1 MRKGSDRL
9 YVDRMVTGRRPAHG
23 LFVPIPQTAPPA
35 DRRSASGLVLPGIPS
50 TAWMLGLAP
59 VPEGHA
65 WLDNLVRVYVIAR
78 EYLGPFEA
86 ACGRDFDRD
95 ACIRVVLNL
104 YPAEELLCQLAAL
117 NHAATSDALTLD
129 AQQRY
134 LDEMVPDAAQA
145 LRHALAGGI
154 DGQRRRFL
162 ARQLVL
168 RAMRLVLVPPEP
180 AAGRDLDR
188 ALQDRLDGM
197 SAPAAAVLL
206 VHLVGDALHQERS
219 ENEPRFCGTS
229 EQLAMEMIA
238 NNLFYDRD
246 DNGDLLARY
255 RMLWL
260 DYGPRL
266 KRFTPRQPPADMLC
280 EAAGIGLDEMITLA
294 FAYWACLQARGHD
307 DPIQIQAMVSPEMTI
322 SREHVETFLGLFAS
336 TPASLADELRQ
347 YPQPWQMMPVQS
359 RPLLRLGNEV
369 VVLDERYLV
378 ERVTR
383 GLFWL
388 VHDYE
393 KKHYGERARS
403 NWNQV
408 WSEMVEIRVEDQ
420 LRRMAPLL
428 VGGGRAFFTEE
439 DLQAA
444 FPGKKNCD
452 VGIDYGSDVVL
463 AEVVSGTVKVTTRE
477 LADVGSF
484 TADTERIVL
493 GKARQLYETAA
504 NLQSRPQPDAS
515 PVSRPPGR
523 IFLIVVISGQFPV
536 NPLTIRYINEQ
547 LTAEGHRPDGT
558 LQPLAVLDFEEL
570 EGCLALSER
579 KGHTL
584 PQLLDAW
591 RVSPYRDAAF
601 RNYLAYEIGG
611 RELGRPAD
619 LRDALLACF
628 TVMQQLLGAPG
639 ACMPPPPRNEAS
651 V

>member
-9 YVDRMVTGRRPAHG
+9 YVDRMVTGRGSAHG
-23 LFVPIPQTAPPA
+23 LFVPIPRAAPPA
-35 DRRSASGLVLPGIPS
+35 DRRSASGLVLPGISS

-95 ACIRVVLNL
+95 AWIRVVLNL
-104 YPAEELLCQLAAL
+104 YPAEEFLCQLAAL
-117 NHAATSDALTLD
+117 NHAATSDGLTLD

-134 LDEMVPDAAQA
+134 LDDMVPDAAQA
-145 LRHALAGGI
+145 LRHALAGGV
-154 DGQRRRFL
+154 DGQRRGFL

-168 RAMRLVLVPPEP
+168 RAMRLVLVPPES
-180 AAGRDLDR
+180 AAGWDLDR
-188 ALQDRLDGM
+188 ALQDRLDGI

-266 KRFTPRQPPADMLC
+266 KRFTPRQPPADMLR
-280 EAAGIGLDEMITLA
+280 EAAGVELDEMITLA

-393 KKHYGERARS
+393 KEHYGERARS
-403 NWNQV
+403 NWTQV
-408 WSEMVEIRVEDQ
+408 WSEMVETRVEDQ
-420 LRRMAPLL
+420 LRQMAPSL

-452 VGIDYGSDVVL
+452 AGIDYGSDVVL

-477 LADVGSF
+477 LADVSSF

-504 NLQSRPQPDAS
+504 NLQRRP
-515 PVSRPPGR
+515 SRPPR
-523 IFLIVVISGQFPV
+523 RSAV
-536 NPLTIRYINEQ
+536 
-547 LTAEGHRPDGT
+547 RPGGSS
-558 LQPLAVLDFEEL
+558 PPWSSAV
-570 EGCLALSER
+570 SSR
-579 KGHTL
+579 ST
-584 PQLLDAW
+584 
-591 RVSPYRDAAF
+591 R
-601 RNYLAYEIGG
+601 
-611 RELGRPAD
+611 
-619 LRDALLACF
+619 
-628 TVMQQLLGAPG
+628 
-639 ACMPPPPRNEAS
+639 
-651 V
+651 

>member
-1 MRKGSDRL
+1 
-9 YVDRMVTGRRPAHG
+9 
-23 LFVPIPQTAPPA
+23 
-35 DRRSASGLVLPGIPS
+35 VLPGIPS
-50 TAWMLGLAP
+50 TAWMLGLVP

-78 EYLGPFEA
+78 EYLVPFEA

-95 ACIRVVLNL
+95 AWIPVVLKL

-129 AQQRY
+129 VQQRY
-134 LDEMVPDAAQA
+134 LDGMVPDAAEA
-145 LRHALAGGI
+145 LRHALGGGV
-154 DGQRRRFL
+154 DGQRRWFL
-162 ARQLVL
+162 ARQLAL
-168 RAMRLVLVPPEP
+168 RAMHLVLVPPEP
-180 AAGRDLDR
+180 AAGQDLDR
-188 ALQDRLDGM
+188 ALQDRLDGIG
-197 SAPAAAVLL
+197 AETAAVLL
-206 VHLVGDALHQERS
+206 VHLAGDALHQERRD
-219 ENEPRFCGTS
+219 NEPRFCGTS
-229 EQLAMEMIA
+229 EPLAMEMIA

-266 KRFTPRQPPADMLC
+266 KRFTPRQPPAGMLR

-294 FAYWACLQARGHD
+294 FAYWACLQARGHG
-307 DPIQIQAMVSPEMTI
+307 DPIRARAMVSPDMTI

-336 TPASLADELRQ
+336 MPASLADELRQ
-347 YPQPWQMMPVQS
+347 YPQPWQMMPVQA
-359 RPLLRLGNEV
+359 RPLLRLGDDV

-393 KKHYGERARS
+393 KEHYGERARG
-403 NWNQV
+403 NWTQV
-408 WSEMVEIRVEDQ
+408 WSEMVETRVEDQ
-420 LRRMAPLL
+420 LRQMAPSL

-452 VGIDYGSDVVL
+452 AGIDYGSDVVL
-463 AEVVSGTVKVTTRE
+463 AEVVSGTVKVLTRE
-477 LADVGSF
+477 LADVSSF
-484 TADTERIVL
+484 TADAERIVL

-515 PVSRPPGR
+515 PVSGPPGR
-523 IFLIVVISGQFPV
+523 IFPVVVISGQFPV

-570 EGCLALSER
+570 EGCHALSER
-579 KGHTL
+579 RGQTL

-591 RVSPYRDAAF
+591 RASPYRDAAF
-601 RNYLAYEIGG
+601 RNYLAHEIGG
-611 RELGRPAD
+611 QELGRPAD
-619 LRDALLACF
+619 VRDALLACF
-628 TVMQQLLGAPG
+628 RVMQQLLGAPG
-639 ACMPPPPRNEAS
+639 TWTPPSPHSSART
-651 V
+651 